1 MHPPINIIPR
11 FKFFKSWNTFDSCT
25 SLITDHWATPVQ
37 GNPMQVLH
45 FKLKSLKP
53 KLQVWNK
60 TEVGN
65 FHNNVSI
72 AQQHLMEA
80 QLDLDNLGYSA
91 ERSEHELICLTNYS
105 QA

>member
-1 MHPPINIIPR
+1 MFEAQIASMEQDR
-11 FKFFKSWNTFDSCT
+11 
-25 SLITDHWATPVQ
+25 V
-37 GNPMQVLH
+37 
-45 FKLKSLKP
+45 
-53 KLQVWNK
+53 
-60 TEVGN
+60 EN

-105 QA
+105 QAWIY